1 MAHTLSL
8 HLLPLRHRSYDFNN
22 GVNYDEIMK
31 SYLHMGY
38 QGTNLGEA
46 IEEIKRMVRASR
58 AVASIALVLHAH
70 RHLLC
75 SLL

>member
-1 MAHTLSL
+1 MRSYSPTTMSSPCSFWLVG
-8 HLLPLRHRSYDFNN
+8 LLYSYDFNQ

-46 IEEIKRMVRASR
+46 IEEVKRMVRA
-58 AVASIALVLHAH
+58 
-70 RHLLC
+70 
-75 SLL
+75 